1 MAILLDTLTRAWP
14 APCTHFVAVVSVDG
28 TPRATVTIT
37 AAELQAPI
45 TDDDVETLMRLWVR
59 YHRAKGDTLASLV
72 GKAIFPET
80 V

>member
-1 MAILLDTLTRAWP
+1 MAVLLDSLTRARP
-14 APCTHFVAVVSVDG
+14 APCMPFIAVVSVDG

-37 AAELQAPI
+37 AAELQA
-45 TDDDVETLMRLWVR
+45 TVTGDDVETLLRLWVR
-59 YHRAKGDTLASLV
+59 YRRAKGDTFASLV